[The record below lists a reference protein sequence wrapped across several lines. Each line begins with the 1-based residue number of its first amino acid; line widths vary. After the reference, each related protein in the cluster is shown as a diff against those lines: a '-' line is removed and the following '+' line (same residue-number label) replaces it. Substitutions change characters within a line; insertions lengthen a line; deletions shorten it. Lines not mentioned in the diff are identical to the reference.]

1 MELITIKF
9 RTQKSAGKVKLRFRL
24 RDGRGVDIYHKS
36 DIEVDIS
43 LMDKLTLEGTKKKGV
58 STLNPRLLSSI
69 AEEKDLMSRAYAQ
82 MKKDGRDLTS
92 EVLEEIIDVIKHP
105 VEEQKHCSL
114 SVTDRFRRFAKESLR
129 DRILGKKR
137 YDHVI
142 VVCGKLS
149 RFLAIKGLSHITPSE
164 FTEAH
169 LMEFR
174 NFLFDEYLYVPRY
187 KRIYKDIPPASQPKS
202 RLSMNTV
209 VSQMKML
216 QTFFNELENTDEI
229 AKSPFRKLGRERK
242 KAVMRTMYDEPV
254 FLRKDELLKIM
265 KKKVSAA
272 LQDTKDAFL
281 VQCALGCRIS
291 DFQTLGMESIAV
303 SSTGIPY
310 VHYIPHKTVGT
321 QTDNREVET
330 PLVRY
335 AFDIIMR
342 RGFEFPILR
351 NLYGP
356 TGYNAQ
362 IKYLLTVCKINRTV
376 AQFNEQTQQNE
387 YVPLHS
393 VGGSKLA
400 RKTHVDMMNKVQI
413 DMYAAGL
420 HKQGSQAVMR
430 YTVLELKDHFTMMNL
445 AFGQEPYKVNK
456 KLKVI

>member
-24 RDGRGVDIYHKS
+24 RDGRNVDIYHKS

-58 STLNPRLLSSI
+58 STLNPRLLNSI
-69 AEEKDLMSRAYAQ
+69 AGEKDLMARAYAK
-82 MKKDGRDLTS
+82 MKRDGRDLTS
-92 EVLEEIIDVIKHP
+92 EVLEEVIDEIKHP
-105 VEEQKHCSL
+105 EEEQKQCGQ
-114 SVTDRFRRFAKESLR
+114 SVTDRFRRFAGESLR
-129 DRILGKKR
+129 DRILGKRR

-149 RFLAIKGLSHITPSE
+149 RFLAIKGLGRITPTE
-164 FTEAH
+164 FTETH

-174 NFLFDEYLYVPRY
+174 NFLFDEYLYVPKY
-187 KRIYKDIPPASQPKS
+187 KRIYKDVPLASQPKA

-242 KAVMRTMYDEPV
+242 KAVMRTMYDEPI
-254 FLRKDELLKIM
+254 FLRKEELLKIM
-265 KKKVSAA
+265 KKKVSVA

-291 DFQTLGMESIAV
+291 DFKALSMESIAV
-303 SSTGIPY
+303 SNMGIPY
-310 VHYIPHKTVGT
+310 IHYIPHKTVGT

-342 RGFEFPILR
+342 RGFDFPILR

-362 IKYLLTVCKINRTV
+362 IKYLLTVCKINRPV
-376 AQFNEQTQQNE
+376 AEFNEQTQQND
-387 YVPLHS
+387 YVPLCS
-393 VGGSKLA
+393 LGSSKLA

-430 YTVLELKDHFTMMNL
+430 YTALELKDHFTMMNL
-445 AFGQEPYKVNK
+445 AFDQEPYKVDK

>member
-1 MELITIKF
+1 M
-9 RTQKSAGKVKLRFRL
+9 
-24 RDGRGVDIYHKS
+24 DIYHKS

-58 STLNPRLLSSI
+58 STLNPRLLNSI
-69 AEEKDLMSRAYAQ
+69 AGEKDLMARAYAK
-82 MKKDGRDLTS
+82 MKRDGRDLSS
-92 EVLEEIIDVIKHP
+92 EVLEEVIDEIKHP
-105 VEEQKHCSL
+105 EEEQKQCGQ
-114 SVTDRFRRFAKESLR
+114 SVTDRFRRFAGESLR
-129 DRILGKKR
+129 DRILGKRR

-142 VVCGKLS
+142 VVCVKLS
-149 RFLAIKGLSHITPSE
+149 RFLAIKGLGRITPTE
-164 FTEAH
+164 FTETH

-174 NFLFDEYLYVPRY
+174 NFLFDEYLYVPKY
-187 KRIYKDIPPASQPKS
+187 KRIYKDVPLASQPKA
-202 RLSMNTV
+202 RLSMKTV

-242 KAVMRTMYDEPV
+242 KAVMRTMYDEPI
-254 FLRKDELLKIM
+254 FLRKEELLKIM
-265 KKKVSAA
+265 KKKVSVA

-291 DFQTLGMESIAV
+291 DFKALSMESIAV
-303 SSTGIPY
+303 SNMGIPY
-310 VHYIPHKTVGT
+310 IHYIPHKTVGT

-342 RGFEFPILR
+342 RGFDFPILR

-362 IKYLLTVCKINRTV
+362 LKYLLTVCKINRPV
-376 AQFNEQTQQNE
+376 AEFNEQTQQND
-387 YVPLHS
+387 YVPLCS
-393 VGGSKLA
+393 LGSSKLA

-430 YTVLELKDHFTMMNL
+430 YTALELKDHFTMMNL
-445 AFGQEPYKVNK
+445 AFDQEPYKVDK

>member
-1 MELITIKF
+1 M
-9 RTQKSAGKVKLRFRL
+9 KLRFRL
-24 RDGRGVDIYHKS
+24 RDGRNVDIYHKS

-58 STLNPRLLSSI
+58 STLNPRLLNSI
-69 AEEKDLMSRAYAQ
+69 AGEKDLMARAYAK
-82 MKKDGRDLTS
+82 MKRDGRDLSS
-92 EVLEEIIDVIKHP
+92 EVLEEVIDEIKHP
-105 VEEQKHCSL
+105 EEEQKQCGQ
-114 SVTDRFRRFAKESLR
+114 SVTDRFRRFAGESLR
-129 DRILGKKR
+129 DRILGKRR

-142 VVCGKLS
+142 VVCVKLS
-149 RFLAIKGLSHITPSE
+149 RFLAIKGLGRITPTE
-164 FTEAH
+164 FTETH

-174 NFLFDEYLYVPRY
+174 NFLFDEYLYVPKY
-187 KRIYKDIPPASQPKS
+187 KRIYKDVPLASQPKA

-242 KAVMRTMYDEPV
+242 KAVMRTMYDEPI
-254 FLRKDELLKIM
+254 FLRKEELLKIM
-265 KKKVSAA
+265 KKKVSVA

-291 DFQTLGMESIAV
+291 DFKALSMESIAV
-303 SSTGIPY
+303 SNMGIPY
-310 VHYIPHKTVGT
+310 IHYIPHKTVGT

-342 RGFEFPILR
+342 RGFDFPILR

-362 IKYLLTVCKINRTV
+362 LKYLLTVCKINRPV
-376 AQFNEQTQQNE
+376 AEFNEQTQQND
-387 YVPLHS
+387 YVPLCS
-393 VGGSKLA
+393 LGSSKLA

-430 YTVLELKDHFTMMNL
+430 YTALELKDHFTMMNL
-445 AFGQEPYKVNK
+445 AFDQEPYKVDK

>member
-1 MELITIKF
+1 MPWFSIT
-9 RTQKSAGKVKLRFRL
+9 
-24 RDGRGVDIYHKS
+24 
-36 DIEVDIS
+36 E
-43 LMDKLTLEGTKKKGV
+43 
-58 STLNPRLLSSI
+58 
-69 AEEKDLMSRAYAQ
+69 
-82 MKKDGRDLTS
+82 
-92 EVLEEIIDVIKHP
+92 
-105 VEEQKHCSL
+105 
-114 SVTDRFRRFAKESLR
+114 RFRRFAAESLR

-164 FTEAH
+164 FTESH

-187 KRIYKDIPPASQPKS
+187 KKIYKDVSSASLPKS

-229 AKSPFRKLGRERK
+229 AKSPFRRLGRERK
-242 KAVMRTMYDEPV
+242 KTVMRTMYDESI
-254 FLRKDELLKIM
+254 FLRQEELLKILR
-265 KKKVSAA
+265 KKVSPA

-291 DFQTLGMESIAV
+291 DSQKLRMESIAV
-303 SSTGIPY
+303 SSNGIPY
-310 VHYIPHKTVGT
+310 IHYIPRKTVGT
-321 QTDNREVET
+321 QIDNKEVET

-342 RGFEFPILR
+342 TGFEFPILR

-362 IKYLLTVCKINRTV
+362 IKYLLTVCKINRPV
-376 AQFNEQTQQNE
+376 AQFNEQTQQND
-387 YVPLHS
+387 YVPLCS
-393 VGGSKLA
+393 LGSSKLA
-400 RKTHVDMMNKVQI
+400 RKTHVDMMN
-413 DMYAAGL
+413 
-420 HKQGSQAVMR
+420 
-430 YTVLELKDHFTMMNL
+430 L
-445 AFGQEPYKVNK
+445 AFEQEPYKVDK